1 MDWLSYEKKY
11 ELQGRKLICG
21 VDEAGRGPLAG
32 PVCAAAVIMPS
43 GLMIE
48 GVNDSKKLT
57 PKKREALYQII
68 IEKCIDYSVSLVCS
82 EKIDEI
88 NILNATHLAM
98 KNAVDSLKQKPDIV
112 LVDGN
117 SLPKWDVDSVSIVKG
132 DALSHSIAC
141 ASILA
146 KVSRDK
152 FMIEQAEKYPSYN
165 FEKHKGYGTKAH
177 IEALKKY
184 GPCEIHRKTFL
195 KNILK
200 DE

>member
-57 PKKREALYQII
+57 PKKRETLYQII
-68 IEKCIDYSVSLVCS
+68 IEKCIDYSVSLVCA

-98 KNAVDSLKQKPDIV
+98 KNAVDSLKQKPDMV

-152 FMIEQAEKYPSYN
+152 FMIEQAEKYPSYG
-165 FEKHKGYGTKAH
+165 FERHKGYGTKAH

>member
-57 PKKREALYQII
+57 PKKRETLYQII

-152 FMIEQAEKYPSYN
+152 FMIEQAEKYPSYG
-165 FEKHKGYGTKAH
+165 FERHKGYGTKAH

>member
-48 GVNDSKKLT
+48 SVNDSKKLT
-57 PKKREALYQII
+57 PKKRETLYQII
-68 IEKCIDYSVSLVCS
+68 LEKCIDYSVSLVCA

-98 KNAVDSLKQKPDIV
+98 KNAVDSLKQKPDMV

-152 FMIEQAEKYPSYN
+152 FMIEQAEKYPSYG
-165 FEKHKGYGTKAH
+165 FERHKGYGTKAH

>member
-57 PKKREALYQII
+57 PKKRETLYQII
-68 IEKCIDYSVSLVCS
+68 LEKCIDYSVSLVCA

-98 KNAVDSLKQKPDIV
+98 KNAVDSLKQKPDMV

-152 FMIEQAEKYPSYN
+152 FMIEQAEKYPSYG
-165 FEKHKGYGTKAH
+165 FERHKGYGTKAH

>member
-57 PKKREALYQII
+57 PKKRETLYQII

-152 FMIEQAEKYPSYN
+152 FMIEQAEKYSSYG
-165 FEKHKGYGTKAH
+165 FERHKGYGTKAH
-177 IEALKKY
+177 IESLKKY

>member
-57 PKKREALYQII
+57 PKKRETLYQII

-88 NILNATHLAM
+88 N
-98 KNAVDSLKQKPDIV
+98 
-112 LVDGN
+112 
-117 SLPKWDVDSVSIVKG
+117 
-132 DALSHSIAC
+132 
-141 ASILA
+141 
-146 KVSRDK
+146 
-152 FMIEQAEKYPSYN
+152 
-165 FEKHKGYGTKAH
+165 
-177 IEALKKY
+177 EALL
-184 GPCEIHRKTFL
+184 RFF
-195 KNILK
+195 
-200 DE
+200 